1 MIPMGYEFESLIA
14 LVTGAALA
22 LVWLAVIVVLF
33 IQWLCSA
40 AKRMSLMTAWEWVEL
55 SGWLFVI
62 STLAVFD
69 SYLIFYR

>member
-1 MIPMGYEFESLIA
+1 MIPMGYELESLIA

-33 IQWLCSA
+33 VRWLRSA
-40 AKRMSLMTAWEWVEL
+40 AERMSLMTAWEWVEL
-55 SGWLFVI
+55 SSWLFVI